1 MKKSFSVA
9 AVAVVMFAMLV
20 NLSSCEKD
28 EGKLPNIAFKTG
40 TGYTSADVSLPA
52 TTALTVGI
60 NASKAEDKDVLKTFD
75 VSVSVDGATPTSI
88 NGYPIS
94 LTSAQEDTYSVDLPF
109 AAPPAGSNAKYS
121 FTVTNRDGLVNT
133 ISLTVTGQ

>member
-9 AVAVVMFAMLV
+9 AIAVVMFAALV

-40 TGYTSADVSLPA
+40 SSYTSADA
-52 TTALTVGI
+52 TVTSGDPFLVGI
-60 NASKAEDKDVLKTFD
+60 NASKSEDEDVLKTFN
-75 VSVSVDGATPTSI
+75 VSRSDDGAAAVDVETTT
-88 NGYPIS
+88 
-94 LTSAQEDTYSVDLPF
+94 LTGSQGDSYSRDLTYVAP
-109 AAPPAGSNAKYS
+109 AAGHTAKYS

-133 ISLTVTGQ
+133 VSLTVTGQ

>member
-9 AVAVVMFAMLV
+9 AVAVVLFAMLV

-40 TGYTSADVSLPA
+40 SSYTSADA
-52 TTALTVGI
+52 TVTAGDPVLVGI

-75 VSVSVDGATPTSI
+75 VSVSVNGGTATSVA
-88 NGYPIS
+88 GYPTS
-94 LTSAQEDTYSVDLPF
+94 LTSAQEDSYSVDIPLT
-109 AAPPAGSNAKYS
+109 APDAGSNAKYS